1 MTILFQRP
9 EFAKTSVKSA
19 NHVSQPRD
27 VTLAKVREYLL
38 GLRSAK
44 SDQLSTD
51 SGEGT
56 PSSKGSS
63 GEVPTRR
70 SGQRGRSSEVTKRR
84 TRSLSRDKS
93 GDGNNTKCSSGFGQ
107 HTLERARQRQ
117 RRRRN
122 SEQDTSMSVWNGW
135 TVFSI
140 NKHAHT
146 LHTITITPSYYHSSV
161 TQIQGEIPKWKN
173 PNVLL
178 LWTTSAH
185 GNAGSCTRTTGN

>member
-63 GEVPTRR
+63 GEVTTRR

-122 SEQDTSMSVWNGW
+122 SEQGTVWSVHIRLYQNCTDITRCNGC
-135 TVFSI
+135 VCV
-140 NKHAHT
+140 
-146 LHTITITPSYYHSSV
+146 SV
-161 TQIQGEIPKWKN
+161 C
-173 PNVLL
+173 VLQCHVL
-178 LWTTSAH
+178 NWLS
-185 GNAGSCTRTTGN
+185 